1 MTQSSR
7 PRLLIVDD
15 EEDMLRL
22 LKRTLSEDLKCDIET
37 APNAAEALRRL
48 EGPPFDVVLA
58 DIRMPGISGME
69 FLERSKS
76 DRPDLTVVMM
86 TSYGSI
92 DLAVQAIKK
101 GAYDFIAKPFDHDK
115 LVLLMGKALERSH
128 LVREKPGP
136 ATSYPGTGKF
146 PGDGRG

>member
-101 GAYDFIAKPFDHDK
+101 GPTI
-115 LVLLMGKALERSH
+115 S
-128 LVREKPGP
+128 
-136 ATSYPGTGKF
+136 
-146 PGDGRG
+146 